1 MSTPGKR
8 SRCLSGRGPGD
19 AFRDEWREPWKARG
33 ARPIASVERPDRM
46 EGLAIAESKP
56 TYCGLRE
63 EAP

>member
-1 MSTPGKR
+1 MDAREAEPVSVRVR
-8 SRCLSGRGPGD
+8 SRERL
-19 AFRDEWREPWKARG
+19 RDEWREPWKARG

-56 TYCGLRE
+56 TYCGLCE